1 MARTIQT
8 TFQIDGLEAHKVL
21 RFQETHKLGVVPS
34 LEIDVAF
41 ADYQD
46 PEAMIG
52 KAAALSYGY
61 QEDEPRRFVGVV
73 ESVTLKG
80 SGQMGMDGRL
90 TRYVARV
97 VPKVALLD
105 RSVDSKIFQDM
116 DVKTIVTKVLEA
128 HDIAGDAVEW
138 KLTGSYPKREYCVQ
152 YQESALAFIS
162 RLLEEE
168 GIYFWCEAGEGETA
182 EEKIVFV
189 DDSTVAD
196 PIPGEAE
203 ITVKPRTSL
212 VNVKEAVYWIADAR
226 RVRSG
231 KFVLRDFNF
240 EKPQL
245 DLTSTAE
252 GKDYGNLE
260 VYDYP
265 GIYLEPAEGKR
276 LANVRLEAEQAACST
291 LSIKAECMRLAPG
304 KKLTLTDSET
314 LGGNVDGDWVITSL
328 DHDYD
333 GSRGESQKGDTGFSV
348 HATLLPS
355 AVKYRTPRRTPVPLI
370 EGPQTARVVAPAGSP
385 METTHTDKH
394 GRVKV
399 KFNWDRSE
407 IEDDK
412 ASCWI
417 RVQQLQTSG
426 SMVLPR
432 IEWEVIVEFLE
443 GNPDRPLVTG
453 RLYNGTFMPPYALP
467 EGKTRTSMKTSTT
480 PSGGG
485 SNEIRFEDKAGG
497 EEIMIHAQ
505 YDVHM
510 VTANNKK
517 VTVGNNETSVVKN
530 NSSLEVGSNQTT
542 KITKGAKAQIG
553 ADQTVSVG
561 GNRNVEVNAV
571 TGLTVKGNATTSV
584 GGNQF
589 EMDGNPLE
597 ALLDIAAAK
606 AVEFLQAKANQAIQ
620 NIQGHVQG
628 AVDQALGPVNN
639 LAAQANQIGQGMQA
653 VANGDV
659 SAMAGMAA
667 NASGIPGANQMLSA
681 MGGGGGSGE
690 GGGGGGA
697 PNPLADVASTLAQPG
712 NMANAAVEQGGAA
725 AQGLAAAGIRR
736 GVGAARSALGSALG
750 LDSAGGGGS
759 SMANAAGPAGDVAG
773 VDQTDREKGPGH
785 STAKITG
792 THSET
797 IGSMKIRGTVL
808 GIDTNVGAD
817 MTQTVGAAQAE
828 IVIGS
833 RAEAVTG
840 NKDEK
845 AIGLVVLSKGGESEK
860 VGGSKTTM
868 VGGLIYDKLKGTHQI
883 EAAGPATFIGAF
895 HKIEAKTKITFKCG
909 PSSVVIDGSGF
920 TVKAPLVTVLA
931 AKIQLPKKVAED

>member
-1 MARTIQT
+1 MARTIVT
-8 TFQIDGLEAHKVL
+8 SFKVDDVEAYKVI
-21 RFQETHKLGVVPS
+21 RFQESHQLGVPAW
-34 LEIDVAF
+34 LEVDIAF
-41 ADYQD
+41 PDYQELD
-46 PEAMIG
+46 AVVG
-52 KAAALSYGY
+52 HAAVLTYGHDG
-61 QEDEPRRFVGVV
+61 DEPRTFSGIV

-90 TRYVARV
+90 YRYIVRV
-97 VPKVALLD
+97 VPKIALLD
-105 RSVDSKIFQDM
+105 RVSDSRIYQDM
-116 DVKTIVTKVLEA
+116 DVKEIVTKVLES
-128 HDIAGDAVEW
+128 HDISGEGVEW

-152 YQESALAFIS
+152 YQESSLAFIS

-168 GIYFWCEAGEGETA
+168 GIYFVIETTDAGED
-182 EEKIVFV
+182 KVVFA

-196 PIPGEAE
+196 PIPGDPELV
-203 ITVKPRTSL
+203 VKARSSL
-212 VNVKEAVYWIADAR
+212 GIQQDAIYWVADAR

-231 KFVLRDFNF
+231 KFVLRDYNF

-252 GKDYGNLE
+252 AKERTDLE

-276 LANVRLEAEQAACST
+276 LAQVRLEAEQAAGST
-291 LSIKAECMRLAPG
+291 LSVKAECMRFFAG
-304 KKLTLTDSET
+304 KKITIIESES
-314 LGGNVDGDWVITSL
+314 LGGSVDGDWVITSL

-333 GSRGESQKGDTGFSV
+333 GARGESKSGDAGFSLR
-348 HATLLPS
+348 ATLVP
-355 AVKYRTPRRTPVPLI
+355 ADVKYRTPRRTPVPMI
-370 EGPQTARVVAPAGSP
+370 EGPQTARVVAPSGSP
-385 METTHTDKH
+385 SETIHTDKH

-399 KFNWDRSE
+399 KFHWDRTD
-407 IEDDK
+407 IQDDK
-412 ASCWI
+412 ASCWM

-426 SMVLPR
+426 SMVIPR
-432 IEWEVIVEFLE
+432 IDWEVIVEFLE
-443 GNPDRPLVTG
+443 GNPDRPFVTG
-453 RLYNGTFMPPYALP
+453 RLYNGVFMPPYALP
-467 EGKTRTSMKTSTT
+467 EGKTRTSMRTATT

-485 SNEIRFEDKAGG
+485 SNEIRFEDKAGS

-505 YDVHM
+505 YDMHM

-517 VTVGNNETSVVKN
+517 KTVGNNETSVVKN
-530 NSSLEVGSNQTT
+530 NSSLEVGANQDV
-542 KITKGAKAQIG
+542 KITKGSKSEIG

-571 TGLTVKGNATTSV
+571 TGLTVGGNATTSV

-606 AVEFLQAKANQAIQ
+606 AVEFLTAKANEALDRVEA
-620 NIQGHVQG
+620 HVQN

-639 LAAQANQIGQGMQA
+639 LASQANQIGQAMQA

-667 NASGIPGANQMLSA
+667 NASGIPGANQMVAA
-681 MGGGGGSGE
+681 MGGGGQ
-690 GGGGGGA
+690 GGGEGGA

-712 NMANAAVEQGGAA
+712 NMANAAIQQGSAA
-725 AQGLAAAGIRR
+725 ARGAAAAGIRR

-750 LDSAGGGGS
+750 LDAGGGTGES
-759 SMANAAGPAGDVAG
+759 GANAAGPEGNVDG

-785 STAKITG
+785 STAKIAGSHT
-792 THSET
+792 ET

-828 IVIGS
+828 IIIGD
-833 RAEAVTG
+833 RAETVGG

-868 VGGLIYDKLKGTHQI
+868 VGGLIYDKLKGSHSI
-883 EAAGPATFIGAF
+883 EATGPATFIGAF
-895 HKIEAKTKITFKCG
+895 HKVEAKTKITFKCG
-909 PSSVVIDGSGF
+909 ASSVVVDGSGF
-920 TVKAPLVTVLA
+920 TVLSPLVTVLA
-931 AKIQLPKKVAED
+931 AKIQLPKKVAEL

>member
-1 MARTIQT
+1 MARTIVT
-8 TFQIDGLEAHKVL
+8 TFNIGGLDAYKVM
-21 RFQETHKLGVVPS
+21 RFQESHQLGVPAW
-34 LEIDVAF
+34 LEVDFAF
-41 ADYQD
+41 TDYQEL
-46 PEAMIG
+46 EACVG
-52 KAAALSYGY
+52 HPAVLTYGH
-61 QEDEPRRFVGVV
+61 EGEEPRTFAGIV
-73 ESVTLKG
+73 ESITLKG

-90 TRYVARV
+90 YRYIARV
-97 VPKVALLD
+97 VPKIALLD
-105 RSVDSKIFQDM
+105 RVVDSRIFQDM
-116 DVKTIVTKVLEA
+116 DVKEIVTKVLES
-128 HDIAGDAVEW
+128 HSISGDGVEW
-138 KLTGSYPKREYCVQ
+138 KTTGSYPKREYCVQ
-152 YQESALAFIS
+152 YQESSLAFIS

-168 GIYFWCEAGEGETA
+168 GIYYTIETTDSGED
-182 EEKIVFV
+182 KVVFA

-196 PIPGEAE
+196 PIPGDPELVA
-203 ITVKPRTSL
+203 KPRASL
-212 VNVKEAVYWIADAR
+212 GIDQDAIYYVADAR

-231 KFVLRDFNF
+231 KFVLRDYNF

-252 GKDYGNLE
+252 AKERTDLE

-265 GIYLEPAEGKR
+265 GIFLEPAEGKR
-276 LANVRLEAEQAACST
+276 LAQVRLEAEQAAGST
-291 LSIKAECMRLAPG
+291 LAIKAECMRLFAG
-304 KKLTLTDSET
+304 KKITIVESES
-314 LGGNVDGDWVITSL
+314 LGGSVDGDYVVVAL

-333 GSRGESQKGDTGFSV
+333 GARGESGKGDSGFSLK
-348 HATLLPS
+348 ATVLP
-355 AVKYRTPRRTPVPLI
+355 ADVKYRTPRRTPVPVI
-370 EGPQTARVVAPAGSP
+370 EGPQTARVVVPAGSP
-385 METTHTDKH
+385 PETIHTDKH

-399 KFNWDRSE
+399 KFHWDRTS
-407 IEDDK
+407 INDDK

-426 SMVLPR
+426 SMVIPR
-432 IEWEVIVEFLE
+432 IDWEVIVEFME
-443 GNPDRPLVTG
+443 GNPDRPFVTG
-453 RLYNGTFMPPYALP
+453 RLYNGVFMPPYALP
-467 EGKTRTSMKTSTT
+467 EGKTRTSIRTNTT

-485 SNEIRFEDKAGG
+485 TNEIRFEDKAGS

-505 YDVHM
+505 YDM
-510 VTANNKK
+510 VMMTANNKK
-517 VTVGNNETSVVKN
+517 KTVGNNETSVVKN
-530 NSSLEVGSNQTT
+530 NSSLEVGSNQDV
-542 KITKGAKAQIG
+542 KITKGSKSEIG

-571 TGLTVKGNATTSV
+571 TGLTVGGDSTTSV

-606 AVEFLQAKANQAIQ
+606 AVEFLTAKANEALDRVEA
-620 NIQGHVQG
+620 HVQN

-639 LAAQANQIGQGMQA
+639 LAAQANQLGQAMQA

-667 NASGIPGANQMLSA
+667 NASGIPGANQMVAA
-681 MGGGGGSGE
+681 MGGGGQ
-690 GGGGGGA
+690 GGGQGGA
-697 PNPLADVASTLAQPG
+697 PNPLADVASTLAQPQ
-712 NMANAAVEQGGAA
+712 NLANQGIQQGSAA
-725 AQGLAAAGIRR
+725 ARGAAAAGIRR

-750 LDSAGGGGS
+750 LDSDGGGGE
-759 SMANAAGPAGDVAG
+759 SMGNAAGPEGNVEG
-773 VDQTDREKGPGH
+773 IDQTDREKGPGH
-785 STAKITG
+785 STATIAG
-792 THSET
+792 SHSEK

-828 IVIGS
+828 IVIGD
-833 RAEAVTG
+833 RAEEVGG

-845 AIGLVVLSKGGESEK
+845 AIGLVVLSKAGESEK

-909 PSSVVIDGSGF
+909 ASSVVVDSGGF
-920 TVKAPLVTVLA
+920 TVKSPLVTVLA
-931 AKIQLPKKVAED
+931 AKIQLPKKVAEL

>member
-1 MARTIQT
+1 MARTIAT
-8 TFQIDGLEAHKVL
+8 VFQVEGIEAHKVL
-21 RFQETHKLGVVPS
+21 RFQESHKLGVVPS
-34 LEIDVAF
+34 LEIDIAF
-41 ADYQD
+41 TDYQD
-46 PEAMIG
+46 PEGLVG
-52 KAAALSYGY
+52 KKAALSYGY
-61 QEDEPRRFVGVV
+61 DDDDPRRFAGIV
-73 ESVTLKG
+73 ESATLKG

-90 TRYVARV
+90 YRYIVRV
-97 VPKVALLD
+97 VPRLALLD
-105 RSVDSKIFQDM
+105 RIVDSRIYQDM
-116 DVKTIVTKVLEA
+116 DVKAVVTKVLES
-128 HDIAGDAVEW
+128 HDIAGSAVEW
-138 KLTGSYPKREYCVQ
+138 KLTSSYPKREYCVQ
-152 YQESALAFIS
+152 YQESSLAFIS

-168 GIYFWCEAGEGETA
+168 GIYYWCEATEGDSPED
-182 EEKIVFV
+182 KIVFV

-196 PIPGEAE
+196 AIPGEAE
-203 ITVKPRTSL
+203 LTVKPRASL
-212 VNVKEAVYWIADAR
+212 VNVKEAIYWIADAR

-252 GKDYGNLE
+252 GKDYTDLE

-265 GIYLEPAEGKR
+265 GLYFEPAEGKR
-276 LANVRLEAEQAACST
+276 LAQVRLEAEQAAAST

-304 KKLTLTDSET
+304 KKITITDSET
-314 LGGNVDGDWVITSL
+314 LGGNVDGDWVITTL

-333 GSRGESQKGDTGFSV
+333 GSRGESNKGDSGFSV

-355 AVKYRTPRRTPVPLI
+355 ATKYRTARRTPVPMI
-370 EGPQTARVVAPAGSP
+370 EGPQTARIVAPAGSKP
-385 METTHTDKH
+385 ETIHTDKH

-399 KFNWDRSE
+399 KFHWDRTD
-407 IEDDK
+407 IQDDK
-412 ASCWI
+412 ASCWM

-426 SMVLPR
+426 SMVIPR
-432 IEWEVIVEFLE
+432 IDWEVIVEFLE
-443 GNPDRPLVTG
+443 GNPDRPIVTG
-453 RLYNGTFMPPYALP
+453 RLYNGVFMPPYALP
-467 EGKTRTSMKTSTT
+467 EGKTRTAVRTNTT

-485 SNEIRFEDKAGG
+485 TNEIRFEDKAGA

-505 YDVHM
+505 YDMHM

-517 VTVGNNETSVVKN
+517 VHIGNNETSVVKN

-542 KITKGAKAQIG
+542 KITKGSKSQVG
-553 ADQTVSVG
+553 ADQTVTVG

-571 TGLTVKGNATTSV
+571 TGLTVKGNATTKV

-597 ALLDIAAAK
+597 ALLDIAAEK

-628 AVDQALGPVNN
+628 AVNQALGPINN

-681 MGGGGGSGE
+681 MGGGGG
-690 GGGGGGA
+690 GGGGQGGA

-712 NMANAAVEQGGAA
+712 NMANAAVQQGGAA
-725 AQGLAAAGIRR
+725 AQGMAAAGIRR
-736 GVGAARSALGSALG
+736 GVGAARSALGAALG
-750 LDSAGGGGS
+750 LDSDGGGGGD
-759 SMANAAGPAGDVAG
+759 SMANGAGPAGDVAG
-773 VDQTDREKGPGH
+773 VDQTDRTKGPGH
-785 STAKITG
+785 TTAKITG
-792 THSET
+792 THTET
-797 IGSMKIRGTVL
+797 IGSMKIRGVVRS
-808 GIDTNVGAD
+808 IDTNIGAN
-817 MTQTVGAAQAE
+817 MTQTVGAVQAE

-845 AIGLVVLSKGGESEK
+845 AIGLVVLSKAGESEK
-860 VGGSKTTM
+860 VGGTKTTM
-868 VGGLIYDKLKGTHQI
+868 VGGLIYDKLKGSHAI
-883 EAAGPATFIGAF
+883 EATGPATFIGAF
-895 HKIEAKTKITFKCG
+895 HKVEAKTKITFKCG
-909 PSSVVIDGSGF
+909 PSSVVVDGSGF
-920 TVKAPLVTVLA
+920 TVKAPIVTVLA
-931 AKIQLPKKVAED
+931 AKIQLPKKVSEA

>member
-1 MARTIQT
+1 MVRTIQT
-8 TFQIDGLEAHKVL
+8 QFQLDGVPVFKVL
-21 RFQETHKLGVVPS
+21 RFQESHKLGVPAS
-34 LEIDVAF
+34 LEIDF
-41 ADYQD
+41 ALQDYQD
-46 PEAMIG
+46 LDGAVG
-52 KAAALSYGY
+52 HKAVLSYGY
-61 QEDEPRRFVGVV
+61 EGDEPRKFAGII
-73 ESVTLKG
+73 ESITLKG
-80 SGQMGMDGRL
+80 SGQNGMDGRL
-90 TRYVARV
+90 SRYIARI
-97 VPKVALLD
+97 VPKLALLD
-105 RSVDSKIFQDM
+105 RSVDSRIFQDM
-116 DVKTIVTKVLEA
+116 DVKEVVTKVLET
-128 HDIAGDAVEW
+128 HDITGAGVSW
-138 KLTGSYPKREYCVQ
+138 KLVGSYPKREYCVQ

-168 GIYFWCEAGEGETA
+168 GIYYHVEAGEGDDA
-182 EEKIVFV
+182 EEVIVFA

-196 PIPGEAE
+196 AIAGDPE
-203 ITVKPRTSL
+203 IVVRPRSSL
-212 VNVKEAVYWIADAR
+212 VTENDAIYWIADAR

-252 GKDYGNLE
+252 AKEYTNLE

-276 LANVRLEAEQAACST
+276 LAQVRLEAEQAVAST
-291 LSIKAECMRLAPG
+291 IAIHAECMRLGAG
-304 KKLTLTDSET
+304 KKITVTESVS
-314 LGGNVDGDWVITSL
+314 LGGSVDGDWVITSL
-328 DHDYD
+328 DHHFD
-333 GSRGESQKGDTGFSV
+333 GARGESEKNKGDSGFSV
-348 HATLLPS
+348 HATLLPLD
-355 AVKYRTPRRTPVPLI
+355 VKYRTPRRTPVPVI

-385 METTHTDKH
+385 METIHTDKH

-399 KFNWDRSE
+399 KFHWDRSA

-426 SMVLPR
+426 SMVIPR
-432 IEWEVIVEFLE
+432 VEWEVIVEYLE
-443 GNPDRPLVTG
+443 GNPDRPIVTG

-467 EGKTRTSMKTSTT
+467 EGKTRTTMRTNTT

-485 SNEIRFEDKAGG
+485 SNEIRFEDKAGS

-505 YDVHM
+505 YDMHM

-517 VTVGNNETSVVKN
+517 KTVGNNETVFVKN
-530 NSSLEVGSNQTT
+530 NASLEVGANQDN
-542 KITKGAKAQIG
+542 KVTKGAKAEIG
-553 ADQTVSVG
+553 ANQTVSVG

-571 TGLTVKGNATTSV
+571 SGLTVGGNAITSV

-606 AVEFLQAKANQAIQ
+606 AVEFLTAKANEAIGK
-620 NIQGHVQG
+620 IEGHVQN
-628 AVDQALGPVNN
+628 AVNQALGPVNN
-639 LAAQANQIGQGMQA
+639 LAAQAGQIGAGMQA

-659 SAMAGMAA
+659 SAMAGMVGDAA
-667 NASGIPGANQMLSA
+667 GLPGAGQMMQQ
-681 MGGGGGSGE
+681 MGAPSGGS
-690 GGGGGGA
+690 A
-697 PNPLADVASTLAQPG
+697 PNPLADVASTLAQPQ
-712 NMANAAVEQGGAA
+712 NMANSAIQQGSAA
-725 AQGLAAAGIRR
+725 AQGAAAAGIRR

-750 LDSAGGGGS
+750 LDSSGGGS
-759 SMANAAGPAGDVAG
+759 ESAANAAGPAGDVAG

-785 STAKITG
+785 STATIAG
-792 THSET
+792 THSEK
-797 IGSMKIRGTVL
+797 IGSMKIRGVIM
-808 GIDTNVGAD
+808 GVDTNVGAD

-828 IVIGS
+828 IVIGNRS
-833 RAEAVTG
+833 EGVTG

-845 AIGLVVLSKGGESEK
+845 AVGLVVLSKAGESEK

-868 VGGLIYDKLKGTHQI
+868 VGGLIYDKLKGSHSI
-883 EAAGPATFIGAF
+883 EAGGPATFIGAF

-920 TVKAPLVTVLA
+920 TVLAPLVTVLA
-931 AKIQLPKKVAED
+931 GKIQLPKNVSEI

>member
-1 MARTIQT
+1 VVRTIQT
-8 TFQIDGLEAHKVL
+8 TFQLGGVPVFKIL
-21 RFQETHKLGVVPS
+21 RFQEAHKLGVAPS
-34 LEIDVAF
+34 LEIDF
-41 ADYQD
+41 AITDYQPPD
-46 PEAMIG
+46 SLIG
-52 KAAALSYGY
+52 QKGVLSYGY
-61 QEDEPRRFVGVV
+61 EDDDPRVFTGIV

-80 SGQMGMDGRL
+80 SGQMGMEGRL
-90 TRYVARV
+90 FRYIARV
-97 VPKVALLD
+97 VPKIALLD
-105 RSVDSKIFQDM
+105 RVVDSRIFQDM
-116 DVKTIVTKVLEA
+116 DVKDIVTKVLA
-128 HDIAGDAVEW
+128 DQQIAGAGVEW

-168 GIYFWCEAGEGETA
+168 GIYYYVEPGEGDDP
-182 EEKIVFV
+182 EEKVVFV

-203 ITVKPRTSL
+203 ITVKPRASL
-212 VNVKEAVYWIADAR
+212 VNVADAIYYIADAR

-252 GKDYGNLE
+252 GKEYTNLE

-265 GIYLEPAEGKR
+265 GIYFEPAEGKR
-276 LANVRLEAEQAACST
+276 LAKVRLEAEQAACST
-291 LSIKAECMRLAPG
+291 LSVKAECMRLFPG
-304 KKLTLTDSET
+304 KKITVTDSAT
-314 LGGNVDGDWVITSL
+314 LGGDVDGDWVITTL

-333 GSRGESQKGDTGFSV
+333 GSRGESGKDDNGFSV

-355 AVKYRTPRRTPVPLI
+355 DTKYRTPRRTPVPVI
-370 EGPQTARVVAPAGSP
+370 EGPQTARVVVPAGSP
-385 METTHTDKH
+385 PETIHTDKH

-399 KFNWDRSE
+399 KFHWDRAP

-412 ASCWI
+412 ASCWM

-426 SMVLPR
+426 SMVIPR
-432 IEWEVIVEFLE
+432 IDWEVIVEFLE
-443 GNPDRPLVTG
+443 GNPDRPIVTG

-467 EGKTRTSMKTSTT
+467 EGKTRTTMKTATT

-485 SNEIRFEDKAGG
+485 YNEIRFEDKAGG

-505 YDVHM
+505 YDMHM

-517 VTVGNNETSVVKN
+517 KTVGNNETSIVKN

-542 KITKGAKAQIG
+542 KITKGAKAEIG
-553 ADQTVSVG
+553 ANQTVSVG
-561 GNRNVEVNAV
+561 GNRNIEVNAV
-571 TGLTVKGNATTSV
+571 TGVKAGGNATISV

-597 ALLDIAAAK
+597 ALLDIAAQK
-606 AVEFLQAKANQAIQ
+606 VVEFLTAKANQAIA
-620 NIQGHVQG
+620 NVQGHVQG
-628 AVDQALGPVNN
+628 AVNQALGPINN
-639 LAAQANQIGQGMQA
+639 LSAQANQLGQGMQA

-667 NASGIPGANQMLSA
+667 NASGIPGANQVLGA
-681 MGGGGGSGE
+681 MGGGGGGAG

-712 NMANAAVEQGGAA
+712 NMANAAVQQGGAA
-725 AQGLAAAGIRR
+725 AQGMAAAGIRR
-736 GVGAARSALGSALG
+736 GVGAARSALGAALG
-750 LDSAGGGGS
+750 LDSGGGGNE
-759 SMANAAGPAGDVAG
+759 SMNNAAGPEGNVAG
-773 VDQTDREKGPGH
+773 VDQTDRAKGPGH
-785 STAKITG
+785 STAKIAG

-797 IGSMKIRGTVL
+797 IGGMKIRGTVL
-808 GIDTNVGAD
+808 GIDTNVGGD
-817 MTQTVGAAQAE
+817 MTQKVGAAQAE
-828 IVIGS
+828 IVIGE
-833 RAEAVTG
+833 RAEEVTG

-845 AIGLVVLSKGGESEK
+845 ALGLVVLSKAGESEK

-868 VGGLIYDKLKGTHQI
+868 VGGLIYDKLKGSHQI
-883 EAAGPATFIGAF
+883 EAGGPATFIGAF
-895 HKIEAKTKITFKCG
+895 HKVEAQTKITFKCG
-909 PSSVVIDGSGF
+909 ASTVVIDGSGF
-920 TVKAPLVTVLA
+920 TVKSPLVTVLA

>member
-8 TFQIDGLEAHKVL
+8 TFSIDGLEAYKVL
-21 RFQETHKLGVVPS
+21 RFQESHKLGVVPS
-34 LEIDVAF
+34 LEIDF
-41 ADYQD
+41 AYTDYQEPD
-46 PEAMIG
+46 AMVG
-52 KAAALSYGY
+52 KKATLSYGY
-61 QEDEPRRFVGVV
+61 EDDDPRKFIGIV

-90 TRYVARV
+90 TRYIVRV
-97 VPKVALLD
+97 VPKLALLD

-116 DVKTIVTKVLEA
+116 DVKAIVTKVLET
-128 HDIAGDAVEW
+128 HDIAGKGVEW

-168 GIYFWCEAGEGETA
+168 GIYYWCEAGEGDDA

-196 PIPGEAE
+196 AIPGEAE

-212 VNVKEAVYWIADAR
+212 GNVKEAVYWIADAR

-252 GKDYGNLE
+252 GKDYTNLE

-276 LANVRLEAEQAACST
+276 LAKVRLEAEQAASST
-291 LSIKAECMRLAPG
+291 LSIKADCMRLFPG

-314 LGGNVDGDWVITSL
+314 LGGNVDGDWVITTL
-328 DHDYD
+328 DHEYD
-333 GSRGESQKGDTGFSV
+333 GSRGESQKGDSGFSV
-348 HATLLPS
+348 HATVLPS

-399 KFNWDRSE
+399 KFTWDRSN

-432 IEWEVIVEFLE
+432 VEWEVIVEFLE
-443 GNPDRPLVTG
+443 GSPDKPLVTG
-453 RLYNGTFMPPYALP
+453 RVYNGTFMPPYALP
-467 EGKTRTSMKTSTT
+467 GGKTRTSMRTNTA
-480 PSGGG
+480 PGGGG

-505 YDVHM
+505 YDMHM

-517 VTVGNNETSVVKN
+517 KTVGNNETSVVKN

-542 KITKGAKAQIG
+542 KITKGAKAEIG

-571 TGLTVKGNATTSV
+571 TGLTVGGNATTSV

-606 AVEFLQAKANQAIQ
+606 VVEFLTAKANQAIE

-681 MGGGGGSGE
+681 MGGGGGAPGCA
-690 GGGGGGA
+690 GGA

-712 NMANAAVEQGGAA
+712 NMANAAVQQGGAA
-725 AQGLAAAGIRR
+725 AQGMAAAGIRR
-736 GVGAARSALGSALG
+736 GVGAARNALGSALG
-750 LDSAGGGGS
+750 LDSSGGGS
-759 SMANAAGPAGDVAG
+759 ESAANAAGPAGDVAG

-785 STAKITG
+785 TTAKITG
-792 THSET
+792 THSEK

-808 GIDTNVGAD
+808 GIDTNVGAN

-845 AIGLVVLSKGGESEK
+845 AIGLVVLAKAGESEK

-868 VGGLIYDKLKGTHQI
+868 VGGLIYDKLKGSHSI
-883 EAAGPATFIGAF
+883 EATGPATFIGAF

-931 AKIQLPKKVAED
+931 AKIQLPKKVSEV